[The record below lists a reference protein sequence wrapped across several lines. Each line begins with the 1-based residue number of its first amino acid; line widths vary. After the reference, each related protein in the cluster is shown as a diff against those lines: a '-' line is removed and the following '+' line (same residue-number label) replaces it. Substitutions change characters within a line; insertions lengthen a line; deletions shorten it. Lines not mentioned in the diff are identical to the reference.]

1 MTFDRIWLLSLLILP
16 LTWIVWEWRRQPRRA
31 HLLLKAAMI
40 AAVILALAEP
50 SITVRE
56 RKVAL
61 AVLADTS
68 ASVSDADLSRESDLL
83 RQINDARGGNRI
95 DVIPFARAPRT
106 LDRKETDFNLIHTPG
121 ADGRATNF
129 EEPIRQ
135 ALAALPSGMVHR
147 IALLTDGNE
156 NEGAVTR
163 AAWQAQQL
171 GVSIDTIALAGRAQP
186 QLKTEAVGIPGAV
199 FTGERFPVDLTIYS
213 PRATEATV
221 ELSAEGKQIGS
232 HQIALEAGENRVR
245 IRTSLNAAGAIDL
258 SGKIEANGLGES
270 RFEDAVAVR
279 RPRVQWISD
288 DPPGTE
294 GHIVDLLTANRFDVV
309 QSKTLPA
316 NLDDTQLV
324 VFNNINVDALPPSD
338 KQRFEAFV
346 QSGGGAL
353 LVAGEQNVY
362 VDHKDAPEDPL
373 ARTFPAKLVPP
384 RSPQGTCVVLI
395 IDKSSSME
403 GKKMDLARLASIG
416 VVENLKPDDKVGIL
430 IFDNSFMW
438 EVPIRN
444 ADNKAE
450 IRRLIGGIVPD
461 GGTQIAPALAE
472 AYQKIL
478 RVNAAYKHI
487 VLLTDGISEE
497 GDSLGLSRDAANN
510 RVTISTVGL
519 GQDVN
524 RAYLEKIATT
534 AKGKS
539 YMLSDPSGLE
549 QILLKDVQEH
559 TGTTAV
565 EKPIKA
571 EMKHPSDLLDKVD
584 IENAPSLYG
593 YVRFETR
600 PTADEILAVDGAD
613 PLLARWQYGLGR
625 AAVFSSDA
633 KSRWAASW
641 LTWSGF
647 DRLWT
652 NIFRDLLP
660 HGNESEASARFDSA
674 NQELVVDYLLSGNAA
689 EPAVPPD
696 LYVIGP
702 GSFRRPLEISR
713 LSPGSWRGRLRIGSL
728 EGLFRIRPLNDS
740 RSFPE
745 VGLYRQESE
754 LSEYGSNATLL
765 KSIAQSTDG
774 RFNPSLKQLFDSGG
788 KYVDSTIRFWP
799 GLLGLAIVLNLIE
812 LAMRKWR
819 GIVESIR
826 GARSSRAVPREAVVL
841 TTDS

>member
-1 MTFDRIWLLSLLILP
+1 VTFDRIWFLILLP
-16 LTWIVWEWRRQPRRA
+16 LPLAWAAWEWRRQPRRVNM
-31 HLLLKAAMI
+31 LLKAGMI
-40 AAVILALAEP
+40 VAVILALAQP
-50 SITVRE
+50 VLSIRD

-61 AVLADTS
+61 AVLVDTS
-68 ASVSDADLSRESDLL
+68 ASITDADLARESALL
-83 RQINDARGGNRI
+83 RQMDGARGSNLVE
-95 DVIPFARAPRT
+95 VIPFARAPRS
-106 LDRKETDFNLIHTPG
+106 LDPKEADFKIARTPG
-121 ADGRATNF
+121 VDGRGTNL
-129 EEPIRQ
+129 EAPVRQ
-135 ALAALPSGMVHR
+135 ALASLPAGMVHR

-163 AAWQAQQL
+163 AAWQARQL
-171 GVSIDTIALAGRAQP
+171 GVPIDAMALAGHAQP

-213 PRATEATV
+213 PRATRATV
-221 ELSAEGKQIGS
+221 QLSAEGKQIGS
-232 HQIALEAGENRVR
+232 HQIALESGENRVR
-245 IRTSLNAAGAIDL
+245 IRTSLNAAGAVDL
-258 SGKIEANGLGES
+258 TGKIEAPGLGES
-270 RFEDAVAVR
+270 RFENAVAVR
-279 RPRVQWISD
+279 RPRVQWISE

-294 GHIVDLLTANRFDVV
+294 GHIVEVLAANRFDLV
-309 QSKTLPA
+309 QSKTLPDD
-316 NLDDTQLV
+316 LDGSQLV
-324 VFNNINVDALPPSD
+324 VFNNINVDAVADAD
-338 KQRFEAFV
+338 KQRLETFV
-346 QSGGGAL
+346 QGGGGAL
-353 LVAGEQNVY
+353 WIAGERNVY
-362 VDHKDAPEDPL
+362 VDHKGAPEDPL
-373 ARTFPAKLVPP
+373 ARSFPAKLIPP

-403 GKKMDLARLASIG
+403 GKKIELARVAAIG
-416 VVENLKPDDKVGIL
+416 VVENLKPDDKVGVL

-438 EVPIRN
+438 DVPIRG
-444 ADNKAE
+444 ADNKAA
-450 IRRLIGGIVPD
+450 IRREISGIIPD

-472 AYQKIL
+472 AYRKIL
-478 RVNAAYKHI
+478 PVNAAYRHI

-524 RAYLEKIATT
+524 RTYLEKIATA

-539 YMLSDPSGLE
+539 YMLNDPSGLE

-571 EMKHPSDLLDKVD
+571 EVKHPSDLLDKVD
-584 IENAPSLYG
+584 VEHAPNLSG
-593 YVRFETR
+593 YIRFEMR
-600 PTADEILAVDGAD
+600 PTADEILAVDGVD

-633 KSRWAASW
+633 KSRWAANW
-641 LTWSGF
+641 LTWPGF

-660 HGNESEASARFDSA
+660 HGNESEAVARYDGA
-674 NQELVVDYLLSGNAA
+674 NEELVVDYHLAA
-689 EPAVPPD
+689 RASEPATPPD
-696 LYVIGP
+696 LYAMGP
-702 GSFRRPLEISR
+702 GDFRKPLDLSR
-713 LSPGSWRGRLRIGSL
+713 VSPGTYRGRVRIGSL

-754 LSEYGSNATLL
+754 LSDYGSNEALL
-765 KSIAQSTDG
+765 KSIAQSTGG
-774 RFNPSLKQLFDSGG
+774 RLNPSVRQLFDSGG
-788 KYVDSTIRFWP
+788 KYIDATLRLWP
-799 GLLGLAIVLNLIE
+799 GLLALAILLNLIE

-826 GARSSRAVPREAVVL
+826 RRHAQESRVAA
-841 TTDS
+841 